1 MSTCSWQPNPTD
13 GTGDVWAGRRIISLQ
28 SIPQRGS
35 NLAVSW
41 LRLAAAVLLCLV
53 GTNACASEHWALTA
67 EERLRALQRQ
77 LEPLRK
83 ETGQL
88 RDALAEA
95 QQQNEWLRRENQGL
109 RRLAAENQSAS
120 QREELAQLRQQV
132 EALRGQLAQMQ
143 AENGQLTQQNQALR
157 EENQTLRRL
166 AVEIQSRQGATNTV
180 PATAPPAQ
188 AAGAADGGAVPN
200 AAGMTFTHWLSTAD
214 GKRHSSDCRF
224 FKTTAGRPCG
234 PDEGGIC
241 SFCGD

>member
-1 MSTCSWQPNPTD
+1 MSTRSWQPNQTE
-13 GTGDVWAGRRIISLQ
+13 GTGEVWAGPPSVFPR
-28 SIPQRGS
+28 SIRQR
-35 NLAVSW
+35 VSP
-41 LRLAAAVLLCLV
+41 LAARWLCLL
-53 GTNACASEHWALTA
+53 GTVLVCLRGADARASEHWAMTA

-83 ETGQL
+83 EAGQL
-88 RDALAEA
+88 RDALAEV

-109 RRLAAENQSAS
+109 RRLAAESQSAA
-120 QREELAQLRQQV
+120 QREELTRLRQQV
-132 EALRGQLAQMQ
+132 EALQGQLAQMQ
-143 AENGQLTQQNQALR
+143 AENGQLNQQNQALR

-166 AVEIQSRQGATNTV
+166 AVESQNPQRTTNAVPGAAASTPQAAV
-180 PATAPPAQ
+180 PAAAP
-188 AAGAADGGAVPN
+188 AASPSL
-200 AAGMTFTHWLSTAD
+200 THWLSTVD